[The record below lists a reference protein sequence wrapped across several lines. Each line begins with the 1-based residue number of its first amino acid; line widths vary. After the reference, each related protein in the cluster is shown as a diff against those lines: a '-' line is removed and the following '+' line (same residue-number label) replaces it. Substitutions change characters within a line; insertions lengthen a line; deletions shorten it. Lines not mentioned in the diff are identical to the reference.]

1 MEKLGVPAPADI
13 EILDTATV
21 YQGYFRVDRYR
32 LRHRLFAGG
41 WSQPFFREV
50 FERGHAVAVILYD
63 ASRDALVLIE
73 QFRIGALAASRAPE
87 CTVRFNPWL
96 VEVVAGIID
105 DGETAEEVARREAH
119 EEAGCAVRAMF
130 EVCRF
135 VLTPGVSSE
144 TITLFCALVDAPA
157 GGGVHGLDHEH
168 EDIRV
173 VVVPAAEAFGWL
185 DAGRITNATALIA
198 LQWFR
203 LHHAEVRARWHG
215 RPGAGGVAAP

>member
-1 MEKLGVPAPADI
+1 MVKPGGLGAGDV
-13 EILDTATV
+13 EIVEEETV
-21 YQGYFRVDRYR
+21 YRGYFRVDRWR

-41 WSQPFFREV
+41 WSQPFFREL
-50 FERGHAVAVILYD
+50 FDRGHAVAVILYD
-63 ASRDALVLIE
+63 AAADKLVLIE
-73 QFRIGALAASRAPE
+73 QFRVGALAASRAPE
-87 CTVRFNPWL
+87 CTQPFNPWL

-105 DGETAEEVARREAH
+105 DGETAEAVARREAG
-119 EEAGCAVRAMF
+119 EEAGCPVKEIF

-157 GGGVHGLDHEH
+157 SGGIHGLDHEH

-173 VVVPAAEAFGWL
+173 LVVPAAEAFGWL
-185 DAGRITNATALIA
+185 EAGRITNATALIA

-203 LHHAEVRARWHG
+203 LHHAEVRARWHAQ
-215 RPGAGGVAAP
+215 PSMP

>member
-1 MEKLGVPAPADI
+1 MVMVKRGVLGDDDV
-13 EILDTATV
+13 ELLDAETV
-21 YQGYFRVDRYR
+21 YQGYFRVDRWR

-50 FERGHAVAVILYD
+50 FDRGHAVAVILYD
-63 ASRDALVLIE
+63 AAADALVLIE
-73 QFRIGALAASRAPE
+73 QFRVGALAASRARE
-87 CTVRFNPWL
+87 CTAPFNPWL

-105 DGETAEEVARREAH
+105 AGETAEAVARREAL
-119 EEAGCAVRAMF
+119 EEAGCQVREIF

-144 TITLFCALVDAPA
+144 TITLYCALVEAPA
-157 GGGVHGLDHEH
+157 TGGIHGLDHEH

-173 VVVPAAEAFGWL
+173 LVVPAAEAFAWL
-185 DAGRITNATALIA
+185 EAGRITNATALIA

-203 LHHAEVRARWHG
+203 LHHGEVRARWQP
-215 RPGAGGVAAP
+215 RPSTP